1 MKIRDLDLVIISELR
16 ITFDEDPNSGTV
28 DIIVPLPIENLSEVL
43 GESVLNMEIHL
54 MQAQGD
60 AIVVSTSAR

>member
-1 MKIRDLDLVIISELR
+1 MKIRDLDPVIISELR
-16 ITFDEDPNSGTV
+16 ITFDEDPHTGTV
-28 DIIVPLPIENLSEVL
+28 DIIVPLPENLSEVL

>member
-1 MKIRDLDLVIISELR
+1 MKIRDLDPVIVSELR
-16 ITFDEDPNSGTV
+16 ITFDEDPHTGTV
-28 DIIVPLPIENLSEVL
+28 DIIVPLSIENLSEVL
-43 GESVLNMEIHL
+43 GENVLNMEIHL

>member
-1 MKIRDLDLVIISELR
+1 MKIRDLDPVIISELR
-16 ITFDEDPNSGTV
+16 ITFDEDPHTGTV

-43 GESVLNMEIHL
+43 GENVLNMEIHL

>member
-1 MKIRDLDLVIISELR
+1 MKIRDLDPVIVSELR
-16 ITFDEDPNSGTV
+16 ITFDEDPHSGTV
-28 DIIVPLPIENLSEVL
+28 DIIVPLPIKNLSEVL